1 MAKNQNDN
9 KNGKKENGSGLKTQ
23 TKHGILAIVFFVLAL
38 FFLMAAFN
46 ITGVAGH
53 FIYEKLYYLLGFGY
67 ILLPALLVLLGASFV
82 KSETPEIG
90 WTRAISATMFLLSGL
105 GVIDIVSGSHKGG
118 LLGEILSTPF
128 MSLFD
133 TYASIIFL
141 GAILIISILVIFDA
155 KLDMALLFKK
165 LWNLIKKEKNTEP
178 VEVKESTAE
187 VAEDEKRERVGW
199 FLLTC
204 LPHCHCS
211 KKTKASQTPAT

>member
-1 MAKNQNDN
+1 MSLRFLFSPNICPLYIKDTKKQDAKIPRKPKFLPVRIFRSL
-9 KNGKKENGSGLKTQ
+9 KN
-23 TKHGILAIVFFVLAL
+23 
-38 FFLMAAFN
+38 
-46 ITGVAGH
+46 
-53 FIYEKLYYLLGFGY
+53 
-67 ILLPALLVLLGASFV
+67 
-82 KSETPEIG
+82 PEIG
-90 WTRAISATMFLLSGL
+90 SSTLAKPLKNLFPRNLYTRVEILRAISATMFLLSGL

-187 VAEDEKRERVGW
+187 VAEDEKTEEEEETTGEKI
-199 FLLTC
+199 
-204 LPHCHCS
+204 
-211 KKTKASQTPAT
+211 KKALGIHKNINKEDEEEEM